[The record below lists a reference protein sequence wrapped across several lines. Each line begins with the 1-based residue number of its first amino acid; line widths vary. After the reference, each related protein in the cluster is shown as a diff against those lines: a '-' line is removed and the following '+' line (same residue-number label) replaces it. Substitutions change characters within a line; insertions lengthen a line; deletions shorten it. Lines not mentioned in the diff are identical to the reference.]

1 MGTYKIYKAQLPILG
16 GLAAHNAIVVLDH
29 NNNIILE
36 NE

>member
-29 NNNIILE
+29 NNIILE